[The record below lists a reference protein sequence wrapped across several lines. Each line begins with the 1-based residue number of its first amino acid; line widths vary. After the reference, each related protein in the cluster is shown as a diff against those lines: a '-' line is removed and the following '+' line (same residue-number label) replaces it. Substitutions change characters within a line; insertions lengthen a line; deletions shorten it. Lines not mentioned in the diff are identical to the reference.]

1 MIDDLA
7 VIKKMDVR
15 QNKCEIK
22 IGIKFTF
29 AADFLSFY
37 ISDIIYSLICTIP
50 SSQILP
56 SLLIVA
62 LIRNLLSVVVLSVEV
77 TLCTVEKDTE

>member
-1 MIDDLA
+1 MIDDSA

-22 IGIKFTF
+22 IGNKITF

-37 ISDIIYSLICTIP
+37 ISDIIYPLICTIP